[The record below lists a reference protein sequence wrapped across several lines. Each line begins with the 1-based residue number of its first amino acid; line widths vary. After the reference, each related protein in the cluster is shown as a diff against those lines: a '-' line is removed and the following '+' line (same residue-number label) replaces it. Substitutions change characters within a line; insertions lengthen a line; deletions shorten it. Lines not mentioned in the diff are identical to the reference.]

1 MQVRHRGKL
10 VIIGLALLNV
20 VLWLVMLP
28 LPALDSPYVLYFT
41 AEVFA
46 STAVILIA
54 CALVLIAR
62 FTFLEPY
69 FGGLDRMYQAHKQLA
84 MTAFLLLVAH
94 FLLIPDS
101 EVTALGKSLGVLA
114 MVGILILVLITI
126 APRVPVISRLLHLP
140 YHRWRI
146 AHKFLGLFFIVGVV
160 HHVTAGPIS
169 AQTVPGLYMMAF
181 ALVGV
186 AAYVYK
192 QVLARWLEPY
202 RPHVVEKVQLLNG
215 TCVEVTLRP
224 IAQRVDYQAG
234 QFVFVYFADDPNLR
248 EPHPFTVSSAPRE
261 ETLRLTIKGSGDWT
275 RHLLRHLKAGA
286 AAAVHGGFGMFN
298 YKDGGRHQV
307 WLAGGIG
314 VTPFLS
320 WLRDLDGRP
329 AVDVDFFW
337 GVHSEEDAI
346 FVHEFQAAAQAH
358 DNFRL
363 HLRYA
368 VREGNWSVDEIAER
382 AGGNLTDRHIYMCG
396 PIGMM
401 EALAAQ
407 FRRLGVPA
415 DQIRYEEFNF
425 R

>member
-1 MQVRHRGKL
+1 MRKQQIGKL
-10 VIIGLALLNV
+10 VVVGLALLNV
-20 VLWLVMLP
+20 ILWLVMLP
-28 LPALDSPYVLYFT
+28 LPALDSLYALYFA

-54 CALVLIAR
+54 CALVLITRVA
-62 FTFLEPY
+62 FLEPY

-114 MVGILILVLITI
+114 MVGTLILVLVTI
-126 APRVPVISRLLHLP
+126 APRVPVVSRLLHLP

-146 AHKFLGLFFIVGVV
+146 SHKLLGLFFIIGVV

-169 AQTVPGLYMMAF
+169 ARTVPGLYMMAF
-181 ALVGV
+181 AGVGV
-186 AAYVYK
+186 LAYGYK
-192 QVLARWLEPY
+192 QILARWLEPY
-202 RPHVVEKVQLLNG
+202 RPHVVERVHRLNG

-224 IAQRVDYQAG
+224 TAQRIQHRPG
-234 QFVFVYFADDPNLR
+234 QFVFVYFADDPALR

-261 ETLRLTIKGSGDWT
+261 EHLRLTIKGSGDWT
-275 RHLLRHLKAGA
+275 RYLVHHLKPGA
-286 AAAVHGGFGMFN
+286 MAAVHGGFGTFD
-298 YKDGGRHQV
+298 YRDGGQHQV

-329 AVDVDFFW
+329 KVDVHFFW
-337 GVHSEEDAI
+337 GVHSEEDAV
-346 FVHEFQAAAQAH
+346 FRHEFETVAQTH
-358 DNFRL
+358 DNFRV
-363 HLRYA
+363 HIRYA
-368 VREGNWSVDEIAER
+368 VRDGNWSADEIAQR
-382 AGGNLTDRHIYMCG
+382 IGGRLTDRHIFMCG

-401 EALAAQ
+401 EAMTAQ
-407 FRRLGVPA
+407 FRRIGVPA
-415 DQIRYEEFNF
+415 SRIRYEEFNF